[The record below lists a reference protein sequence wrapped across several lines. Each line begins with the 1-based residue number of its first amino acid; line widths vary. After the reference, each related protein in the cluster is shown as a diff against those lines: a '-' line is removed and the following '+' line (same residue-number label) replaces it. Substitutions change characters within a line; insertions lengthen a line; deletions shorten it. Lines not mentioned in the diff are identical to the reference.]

1 MHDNKD
7 GASQPFTHTSI
18 ERRARN
24 GLEDPPRTLTGPALV
39 NQLQASIEL
48 TAKHF
53 TNGGHSILNARR
65 RLQCYGGVRL
75 DKSAK
80 KCVLAICSSVGVVC
94 ERFIA
99 INTST
104 DYFPF

>member
-18 ERRARN
+18 QRRARN

-53 TNGGHSILNARR
+53 SNGGHFILNA
-65 RLQCYGGVRL
+65 L
-75 DKSAK
+75 
-80 KCVLAICSSVGVVC
+80 
-94 ERFIA
+94 
-99 INTST
+99 
-104 DYFPF
+104 P